1 MKDRIIYF
9 KELSFFQIEF
19 IFLFKDKSIRHMNTN
34 RCLATQKHN
43 PGTPV
48 LDDCDPDSRYQQWDM
63 SAKFKWQV

>member
-1 MKDRIIYF
+1 
-9 KELSFFQIEF
+9 
-19 IFLFKDKSIRHMNTN
+19 MNTN

-43 PGTPV
+43 PGTPI